1 MSDKAKNLGETCA
14 YPTGHF
20 GDPGMTLR
28 QHLAGLAMQGITAHP
43 EFGSGTFT
51 GIAETAVKQA
61 DALIAELA
69 KET

>member
-1 MSDKAKNLGETCA
+1 MDAKELGDKPMNAALVHGQVA
-14 YPTGHF
+14 GI
-20 GDPGMTLR
+20 TLR
-28 QHLAGLAMQGITAHP
+28 QHYAGVAMQGITAHP

-61 DALIAELA
+61 DALLAELA